1 MRVFSMP
8 RTTSVTLGEHQQQFI
23 EALVKSGRY
32 TSTSEIVRDALR
44 KLEES
49 QGSEWLLSQLIEGE
63 KGEAK
68 AWDDE
73 ALMAHVKKEAQKRG
87 NL

>member
-1 MRVFSMP
+1 MQ
-8 RTTSVTLGEHQQQFI
+8 RTTSITLGSHQQQFI
-23 EALVKSGRY
+23 KSLVESGRY

-49 QGSEWLLSQLIEGE
+49 QGPEWLLSQLIEGE
-63 KGEAK
+63 KGVAEA
-68 AWDDE
+68 WGNDDLLGHIKRE
-73 ALMAHVKKEAQKRG
+73 ATKRG

>member
-1 MRVFSMP
+1 VVKVP
-8 RTTSVTLGEHQQQFI
+8 RTTSITLGSHQQKFI
-23 EALVKSGRY
+23 ESLVQSGRY

-49 QGSEWLLSQLIEGE
+49 QGPEWLLEQLIEGE

-68 AWDDE
+68 AWDDD
-73 ALMAHVKKEAQKRG
+73 ALMAHIKQEAENSG

>member
-1 MRVFSMP
+1 MP
-8 RTTSVTLGEHQQQFI
+8 RTTSITLGTHQHRFI
-23 EALVKSGRY
+23 ESLVRSGRY

-49 QGSEWLLSQLIEGE
+49 EGPEWLLSQLIEGE
-63 KGEAK
+63 KGEAR

-73 ALMAHVKKEAQKRG
+73 DLLAHVKKEAARRG

>member
-1 MRVFSMP
+1 MP
-8 RTTSVTLGEHQQQFI
+8 RTTSITLGDHQQRFI
-23 EALVKSGRY
+23 ASLVQSGHY

-49 QGSEWLLSQLIEGE
+49 LGPQWLLSQLIEGE
-63 KGEAK
+63 QGEAK
-68 AWDDE
+68 AWDDDELMQHIKQE
-73 ALMAHVKKEAQKRG
+73 AVKRG

>member
-1 MRVFSMP
+1 MP
-8 RTTSVTLGEHQQQFI
+8 RTTSITLGEHQQHFI
-23 EALVKSGRY
+23 ESLVKSGRY

-49 QGSEWLLSQLIEGE
+49 QGPEWLLSQLIEGE

-73 ALMAHVKKEAQKRG
+73 TLMAHVKKAAKKRAK
-87 NL
+87 L

>member
-1 MRVFSMP
+1 MP
-8 RTTSVTLGEHQQQFI
+8 RTTSITLGKHQQYFI
-23 EALVKSGRY
+23 ESLVKSGRY
-32 TSTSEIVRDALR
+32 TSTSEIIRDALR
-44 KLEES
+44 KMEES

-68 AWDDE
+68 AWKDE
-73 ALMAHVKKEAQKRG
+73 DLLSHVKKEAIKRA

>member
-1 MRVFSMP
+1 MQ
-8 RTTSVTLGEHQQQFI
+8 RTTSVTLGSHQQQFI
-23 EALVKSGRY
+23 ESLVQSGRY

-49 QGSEWLLSQLIEGE
+49 QGPEWLLSQLIEGE

-68 AWDDE
+68 AWDDD
-73 ALMAHVKKEAQKRG
+73 ALISYVKKEAIKRG

>member
-1 MRVFSMP
+1 MP
-8 RTTSVTLGEHQQQFI
+8 RTTSITLGTHQQQFI
-23 EALVKSGRY
+23 ESLVRSGRY
-32 TSTSEIVRDALR
+32 ASTSEIVRDALR

-49 QGSEWLLSQLIEGE
+49 QGPEWLLSQLIEGE

-73 ALMAHVKKEAQKRG
+73 ALLAHVKREAAKRG

>member
-1 MRVFSMP
+1 MP
-8 RTTSVTLGEHQQQFI
+8 RTTSITLGAHQHQFI
-23 EALVKSGRY
+23 KSLVKSGRY

-49 QGSEWLLSQLIEGE
+49 QGPEWLLSQLIEGE

-68 AWDDE
+68 EWGDNE
-73 ALMAHVKKEAQKRG
+73 LLAHVKKEAFKRG
-87 NL
+87 DL

>member
-1 MRVFSMP
+1 MP
-8 RTTSVTLGEHQQQFI
+8 RTTSITLGAHQHRFI
-23 EALVKSGRY
+23 ESLVRSGRY

-49 QGSEWLLSQLIEGE
+49 QGPEWLLSQLIEGE

-68 AWDDE
+68 AWDDK
-73 ALMAHVKKEAQKRG
+73 ALLALVKKEAVKRG

>member
-1 MRVFSMP
+1 MQ
-8 RTTSVTLGEHQQQFI
+8 RTTSITLGSHQHQFI
-23 EALVKSGRY
+23 KSLVQSGRY

-49 QGSEWLLSQLIEGE
+49 QGPEWLLSQLIEGE
-63 KGEAK
+63 KGEAI
-68 AWDDE
+68 AWDDN
-73 ALMAHVKKEAQKRG
+73 ALLTSVKKAAKKRG

>member
-1 MRVFSMP
+1 MQRM
-8 RTTSVTLGEHQQQFI
+8 TSITLGTHQQQFV
-23 EALVKSGRY
+23 EALVQSGRY

-44 KLEES
+44 KLEEL
-49 QGSEWLLSQLIEGE
+49 QGPEWLLSQLIEGE

-68 AWDDE
+68 AWDDDV
-73 ALMAHVKKEAQKRG
+73 LLTHVKGKAKKRS

>member
-1 MRVFSMP
+1 MP
-8 RTTSVTLGEHQQQFI
+8 RTTSITLGEHQQQFI
-23 EALVKSGRY
+23 ESLVKSGRY

-49 QGSEWLLSQLIEGE
+49 QGPEWLLSQLIEGE

-73 ALMAHVKKEAQKRG
+73 ALMAHVKKEAKKRAR
-87 NL
+87 L

>member
-1 MRVFSMP
+1 MGLVQMQ
-8 RTTSVTLGEHQQQFI
+8 RTTSITLGTHQQQFI
-23 EALVKSGRY
+23 ESLVQSGRY

-49 QGSEWLLSQLIEGE
+49 QGPEWLLSQLIEGE

-73 ALMAHVKKEAQKRG
+73 ALLAHVKKEASKRG
-87 NL
+87 KL